1 MFFSPALSV
10 FVASLTSA
18 EIIRQASF
26 DLLGACTTDQHVAV
40 VKLKKPSKTQCA
52 LAGVREP
59 RYREFTYDD
68 STEDCK
74 FYKHKTLFSEV
85 RPGCSGYTARY
96 IPLLLFPRPSYRRGH
111 YKMKRGV
118 CPFVCRIPRPNTRT
132 ERSGSP
138 KLARWNS

>member
-1 MFFSPALSV
+1 V

-118 CPFVCRIPRPNTRT
+118 CPSVRSSVAFLDLTR
-132 ERSGSP
+132 ERKGQEAQNWHDGTREP
-138 KLARWNS
+138 I